1 MDNLLFSILGALFG
15 VIGFASLSALVI
27 STGLFVFYFKIPDQ
41 RRKYL
46 KMMMVTAL
54 VCAIVL
60 VFVIIGSIIPSNAA
74 QILPAA

>member
-1 MDNLLFSILGALFG
+1 
-15 VIGFASLSALVI
+15 
-27 STGLFVFYFKIPDQ
+27 
-41 RRKYL
+41 
-46 KMMMVTAL
+46 MMMVTAL